1 MYLCSKTITTYY
13 LELQY
18 LELQGFALL
27 LFKLCCMVTAS
38 EKQESD
44 DNVLHIFT

>member
-1 MYLCSKTITTYY
+1 MYLCSKTVTTDY
-13 LELQY
+13 LELQD
-18 LELQGFALL
+18 FALL
-27 LFKLCCMVTAS
+27 LFKICCMVTAS